1 MTTYNEQAKYNWIV
15 YKVFNRYIYI
25 YINYTTKIILYQLYL
40 VLIDINSILLIRL
53 IVLLSIPIEDT

>member
-25 YINYTTKIILYQLYL
+25 YINYTTTIILYQLYF